1 MNICKITLNQAHSD
15 IPTPINFEDEKF
27 QNDKIITETSKGIF
41 YENIPINREFQAEL
55 SGIEPIFFLRR
66 ILVKDSKLP

>member
-15 IPTPINFEDEKF
+15 IPTHINFEDEKF

-55 SGIEPIFFLRR
+55 SGI
-66 ILVKDSKLP
+66 